1 MTLAELYAKLEE
13 IEGGKDL
20 IAGFKAEISKINDG
34 AKTERLKLESKI
46 TELTT
51 ARDELKGK
59 VDEYEANKGQ
69 KTPEIVALEKQVKGL
84 TEKYEVAEKAR
95 QDEIQKRTD
104 SEISAQTIA
113 ALTKANCTDAQTFS
127 KLVAGQISVQ
137 DDGSYG
143 WKKEDGTIGTIGECA
158 TALLA
163 DKRYAVKPA
172 QNGGSGAGAGN
183 ATGGNTQLAE
193 MFKIAGIKPPSENN

>member
-1 MTLAELYAKLEE
+1 MTLAELYAKLGE

-20 IAGFKAEISKINDG
+20 VAGFKAEISKINDG

-69 KTPEIVALEKQVKGL
+69 KTPEIIALEKQIKGL
-84 TEKYEVAEKAR
+84 TDKYEAAEKAR

-127 KLVAGQISVQ
+127 KLVTGQISVQ

-143 WKKEDGTIGTIGECA
+143 WKKEDGPIGTIEECA
-158 TALLA
+158 TAFLA
-163 DKRYAVKPA
+163 DKPYAVKPV

-183 ATGGNTQLAE
+183 ATGGNAQLAE

>member
-13 IEGGKDL
+13 VEGGKEL
-20 IAGFKAEISKINDG
+20 IDGFKSEISRINEGSKAD
-34 AKTERLKLESKI
+34 RLKFEKQI
-46 TELTT
+46 TDLTI

-59 VDEYEANKGQ
+59 VDEYEAHKGD
-69 KTPEIVALEKQVKGL
+69 KSPEFIALEKQVKTL
-84 TEKYEVAEKAR
+84 IEKNEKTEKAR
-95 QDEIQKRTD
+95 LEEIEKRTN

-113 ALTKANCTDAQTFS
+113 ALTKANCTDAETFS

-143 WKKEDGTIGTIGECA
+143 WKKEDGTIGTIEECA
-158 TALLA
+158 NAFLA
-163 DKRYAVKPA
+163 DKPYAVKPA

-183 ATGGNTQLAE
+183 ANDGNSQLAE
-193 MFKIAGIKPPSENN
+193 MFKIAGVKPPSEG

>member
-13 IEGGKDL
+13 VEGGKEL
-20 IAGFKAEISKINDG
+20 IDGFKSEISRINEG
-34 AKTERLKLESKI
+34 AKADRLKFEKQI
-46 TELTT
+46 TDLTT

-59 VDEYEANKGQ
+59 VDEYEAHKGD
-69 KTPEIVALEKQVKGL
+69 KSPEFIALEKQVKTL
-84 TEKYEVAEKAR
+84 IEKNEQSEKAR
-95 QDEIQKRTD
+95 LEEIEKRTN

-113 ALTKANCTDAQTFS
+113 ALTKANCTDAETFS

-143 WKKEDGTIGTIGECA
+143 WKKEDGTIGTIEECA
-158 TALLA
+158 TAFLA
-163 DKRYAVKPA
+163 DKPYAVKPA

-183 ATGGNTQLAE
+183 ANDGNSQLAE
-193 MFKIAGIKPPSENN
+193 MFKIAGVKPPSEG

>member
-13 IEGGKDL
+13 VEGGKEL
-20 IAGFKAEISKINDG
+20 IDGFKSEISRINEGSKAD
-34 AKTERLKLESKI
+34 RLKFEKQI
-46 TELTT
+46 TDLTT

-59 VDEYEANKGQ
+59 VDEYEAHKGD
-69 KTPEIVALEKQVKGL
+69 KSPEFIALEKQVKTL
-84 TEKYEVAEKAR
+84 IEKNEQSEKAR
-95 QDEIQKRTD
+95 LEEIEKRTN

-113 ALTKANCTDAQTFS
+113 ALTKANCTDAETFS

-143 WKKEDGTIGTIGECA
+143 WKKEDGTIGTIEECA
-158 TALLA
+158 TAFLA
-163 DKRYAVKPA
+163 DKPYAVKPA

-183 ATGGNTQLAE
+183 ANDGNSQLAE
-193 MFKIAGIKPPSENN
+193 MFKIAGVKPPSEG

>member
-69 KTPEIVALEKQVKGL
+69 KTPEIIALEKQVKGL
-84 TEKYEVAEKAR
+84 TDKYEAAEKAR

-113 ALTKANCTDAQTFS
+113 ALTKANCTDAQTCS

-137 DDGSYG
+137 DDG
-143 WKKEDGTIGTIGECA
+143 WKKEDGTIGTIEECA
-158 TALLA
+158 TAFLA
-163 DKRYAVKPA
+163 DKPYAVKPA

-183 ATGGNTQLAE
+183 ATGGNAQLAE

>member
-13 IEGGKDL
+13 VEGGKEL
-20 IAGFKAEISKINDG
+20 IEGFKSEISRINEG
-34 AKTERLKLESKI
+34 AKADRLKFEKQI
-46 TELTT
+46 TDLTT

-59 VDEYEANKGQ
+59 VDEYEAHKGD
-69 KTPEIVALEKQVKGL
+69 KSPEFIALEKQVKTL
-84 TEKYEVAEKAR
+84 IEKNEKTEKAR
-95 QDEIQKRTD
+95 LEEIAKRTN

-113 ALTKANCTDAQTFS
+113 ALTKANCTDAETFS

-143 WKKEDGTIGTIGECA
+143 WKKEDGTIGTIEECA
-158 TALLA
+158 TAFLA
-163 DKRYAVKPA
+163 DKPYAVKPA

-183 ATGGNTQLAE
+183 ANDGNSQLAE
-193 MFKIAGIKPPSENN
+193 MFKIAGVKPPIDG

>member
-1 MTLAELYAKLEE
+1 MTLAELYAKLGE

-20 IAGFKAEISKINDG
+20 VAGFKSEISKINDG
-34 AKTERLKLESKI
+34 AKTERLKLETQI

-59 VDEYEANKGQ
+59 VDEYEANKGK
-69 KTPEIVALEKQVKGL
+69 KTPEIIALEKQIKGL
-84 TEKYEVAEKAR
+84 TDKYEASEKAR

-127 KLVAGQISVQ
+127 KLIAGQISVQ
-137 DDGSYG
+137 EDGSYG
-143 WKKEDGTIGTIGECA
+143 WKKDDGTIGTIEECA
-158 TALLA
+158 TAFLA
-163 DKRYAVKPA
+163 DKPYAVKPT

>member
-34 AKTERLKLESKI
+34 AKTERLKFESKI

-69 KTPEIVALEKQVKGL
+69 KTPEIIALEKQVKGL
-84 TEKYEVAEKAR
+84 TDKYEAAEKAR

-113 ALTKANCTDAQTFS
+113 A
-127 KLVAGQISVQ
+127 LVAGQISVQ

-143 WKKEDGTIGTIGECA
+143 WKKEDGTIGTIEECA
-158 TALLA
+158 TAFLA
-163 DKRYAVKPA
+163 DKPYAVKTA

-183 ATGGNTQLAE
+183 ATGGNAQLAE